1 LTPPRRRATLARP
14 KNKNDETTNRR
25 KERAMTVLLGAV
37 ADDFTGATDLANMLV
52 SRGMRTLQTIGVP
65 DAALDTGD
73 AEAVI
78 VALKSRTAPVRQAV
92 DQSLA
97 ALSWLRERGARQF
110 LFKYCSTF
118 DSTADGNIGPV
129 ADAMMDTLE
138 TDFALVCPA
147 FPTNQ
152 RTIYQ
157 GHLFVGD
164 ALLSD
169 SPMKDHPLT
178 PMRDSSLLRLMG
190 AQTARKVGLV
200 PWSAVMHGKAHIAG
214 AIDRLRAGG
223 VAYGVADAITDDD
236 LEALGAAA
244 MDHALITGG
253 SGIALAL
260 PENFRRQGLIGA
272 AAIPALPDCPG
283 RAAVLAGSCSQAT
296 REQIAR
302 ARAVW
307 PHRKIDADRVA
318 DGAPVVRETL
328 DWAAGQPADIPVLV
342 YSSADPE
349 EVAAVQA
356 RHGRDRAGAMLEE
369 TMGAIAKGLIAAGT
383 RQLVVA
389 GGETAGAVV
398 SALGVTALRI
408 GPEIDPGVPWTET
421 VGTPPLALA
430 LKSGNFG
437 SEDFFAKALTMLS

>member
-1 LTPPRRRATLARP
+1 
-14 KNKNDETTNRR
+14 
-25 KERAMTVLLGAV
+25 MTILLGAV
-37 ADDFTGATDLANMLV
+37 ADDFTGATDLASMLV
-52 SRGMRTLQTIGVP
+52 TRGMRTLQTIGVP
-65 DAALDTGD
+65 DAGLDTGD

-78 VALKSRTAPVRQAV
+78 IALKSRTAPAQQAV

-97 ALSWLRERGARQF
+97 ALSWLRARGARQF

-129 ADAMMDTLE
+129 ADAMMEALE

-147 FPTNQ
+147 FPTNK

-164 ALLSD
+164 QLLSD

-178 PMRDSSLLRLMG
+178 PMRDSSLLRLMA
-190 AQTARKVGLV
+190 AQTKRKVGLI
-200 PWSAVMHGKAHIAG
+200 PWSAVMHGKA
-214 AIDRLRAGG
+214 AIESTIDGQRVRGI
-223 VAYGVADAITDDD
+223 AYGVADAITDDD

-244 MDHALITGG
+244 MEHRLITGG

-260 PENFRRQGLIGA
+260 PENFRRQGLIGTA
-272 AAIPALPDCPG
+272 AEPALPDCPG

-296 REQIAR
+296 RGQVAR
-302 ARAVW
+302 AREAW

-318 DGAPVVRETL
+318 AGESVARELVDWATAQSTGAPVL
-328 DWAAGQPADIPVLV
+328 I
-342 YSSADPE
+342 YSSADPD
-349 EVAAVQA
+349 EVAAIQT
-356 RHGRDRAGAMLEE
+356 RYGRDRAGAMLEE
-369 TMGAIAKGLIAAGT
+369 TMGAVATGLVATGV
-383 RQLVVA
+383 RRLVVA

-408 GPEIDPGVPWTET
+408 GPEIDPGVPWTEAP
-421 VGTPPLALA
+421 GTPPLALA

-437 SEDFFAKALTMLS
+437 GEDFFAKALAMLP

>member
-1 LTPPRRRATLARP
+1 
-14 KNKNDETTNRR
+14 
-25 KERAMTVLLGAV
+25 MTILLGAV
-37 ADDFTGATDLANMLV
+37 ADDFTGATDLASMLV
-52 SRGMRTLQTIGVP
+52 TRGMRTLQTIGVP
-65 DAALDTGD
+65 DAGLDTGD

-78 VALKSRTAPVRQAV
+78 VALKSRTSPVRQAV
-92 DQSLA
+92 DQSLD
-97 ALSWLRERGARQF
+97 ALSWLRGRGARQL

-129 ADAMMDTLE
+129 ADALMDALK
-138 TDFALVCPA
+138 TDFAYVCPA
-147 FPTNQ
+147 FPTNR

-164 ALLSD
+164 QLLSD

-178 PMRDSSLLRLMG
+178 PMHDSSLVRLMA
-190 AQTARKVGLV
+190 AQTKRKVGLV
-200 PWSAVMHGKAHIAG
+200 PWHTVMSGKAGIAK
-214 AIDRLRAGG
+214 AIDGLRASG

-272 AAIPALPDCPG
+272 AADPALPDCPG

-296 REQIAR
+296 RGQVAR
-302 ARAVW
+302 ARAGW
-307 PHRKIDADRVA
+307 PNRKIDANRVA
-318 DGAPVVRETL
+318 AGGPVAREIV
-328 DWAAGQPADIPVLV
+328 DWAAAQPADTPVLI
-342 YSSADPE
+342 YSSADPD
-349 EVAAVQA
+349 EVAAIQA
-356 RHGRDRAGAMLEE
+356 RYGRDRAGAMLEE
-369 TMGAIAKGLIAAGT
+369 TMGAIAKGLIVAGV

-408 GPEIDPGVPWTET
+408 GPEIDPGVPWTEAP
-421 VGTPPLALA
+421 GTPRLALA

-437 SEDFFAKALTMLS
+437 GEDFFAKALNMLR